1 MLSPPSSKVHELP
14 LTLIY
19 LDRSGSNVASISSV
33 NPSIMTALPIY
44 IALTNIDSHLVAD
57 IGIIIRFSPYLPLI
71 QFYPWS

>member
-19 LDRSGSNVASISSV
+19 LDSSGSKVASISSV

-44 IALTNIDSHLVAD
+44 IALTNIYSHLLAD